1 MEMYDVAIIGT
12 GPAGMSAAVT
22 AKIRNKKVLLI
33 GNRKL
38 SSKIEKG
45 KKIQNYLGFFDV
57 SGKELAE
64 NFKRHIEG
72 LYACGDIVGTPY
84 QYIKAAGQGNVATLA
99 AVSYLS

>member
-1 MEMYDVAIIGT
+1 MMTILSLVVLLHRKYEIKTGDAMEMYDVAIIGT

-45 KKIQNYLGFFDV
+45 KKYKIILDFLMYREKSWQKILKGILKVF
-57 SGKELAE
+57 
-64 NFKRHIEG
+64 
-72 LYACGDIVGTPY
+72 
-84 QYIKAAGQGNVATLA
+84 Q
-99 AVSYLS
+99 

>member
-1 MEMYDVAIIGT
+1 MTILSLVVLLHRKYEIKTGDAMEMYDVAIIGT

-45 KKIQNYLGFFDV
+45 KKYKIILDFLMYREKSWQKILKGILKVF
-57 SGKELAE
+57 
-64 NFKRHIEG
+64 
-72 LYACGDIVGTPY
+72 
-84 QYIKAAGQGNVATLA
+84 Q
-99 AVSYLS
+99 